1 MWIQRQY
8 QDLIAESVLT
18 RPAVL
23 VTGAR
28 QTGKTS
34 ILAHMYPNYSFVS
47 LDLPSMAELAE
58 NEPERFLREFP
69 PPVIIDEAQYAPKL
83 FRHLKRFIDESR
95 SKNGQFLLTGSQKFQ
110 LMNSVGDSLAG
121 RIDIIELETLSQQE
135 VLNSNRSLSLEKTM
149 FRGGYP
155 ELHNNL
161 ELRESRFFSG
171 YVASYLERDVKGV
184 LNVQNLRD
192 FERFIRALAL
202 RSGQLL
208 NKAEVAKDIG
218 ISPTTA
224 NSWISVLE
232 ASGQITLLEPWFGNK
247 TKQMVKSPKLYF
259 NDTGLLIFL
268 LGIRSEEAMLDSPY
282 LGAIWE
288 TFVFSEI
295 RKRDLHRD
303 GSWNWN
309 FYRDKTR
316 EIDFI
321 RDEGGVFTL
330 LECKWTE
337 SPSRKDIKH
346 LEYFRENIADGKV
359 ARSFVVSRP
368 SNRFPLSDSVEAV
381 SLCDLPS

>member
-1 MWIQRQY
+1 MWITREY
-8 QDLIAESVLT
+8 EKLILESVTT

-34 ILAHMYPNYSFVS
+34 ILSHMFPEYSFVS

-58 NEPERFLREFP
+58 NEPERFLKEYQ
-69 PPVIIDEAQYAPKL
+69 PPVIIDEAQYAPRL
-83 FRHLKRFIDESR
+83 FRHLKKFIDESR

-110 LMNSVGDSLAG
+110 LMKSVGDSLAG
-121 RIDIIELETLSQQE
+121 RIDIVELETLSLKEINGSQ
-135 VLNSNRSLSLEKTM
+135 NSFPIEEAM

-155 ELHNNL
+155 ELYNNTQ
-161 ELRESRFFSG
+161 LREARFFSG
-171 YVASYLERDVKGV
+171 YIASYLERDVKGI

-208 NKAEVAKDIG
+208 NKADIAKDIG

-224 NSWISVLE
+224 NAWISVLE
-232 ASGQITLLEPWFGNK
+232 ASGQLTLLEPWFGNK
-247 TKQMVKSPKLYF
+247 TKQMIKGPKVYF
-259 NDTGLLIFL
+259 NDTGLLCFL
-268 LGIRSEEAMLDSPY
+268 LGLRSKEAMLQSPY

-295 RKRDLHRD
+295 RKKDLHLD

-321 RDEGGVFTL
+321 RDEGGMFTL

-337 SPSRKDIKH
+337 NPSKKDAKH
-346 LEYFRENIADGKV
+346 LNYFREHLANGNVIN
-359 ARSFVVSRP
+359 SYIVSRP
-368 SNRFPLSDSVEAV
+368 SNRFPISEYVDAVNLSDF
-381 SLCDLPS
+381 

>member
-1 MWIQRQY
+1 MWITREY
-8 QDLIAESVLT
+8 QKTISESVST

-34 ILAHMYPNYSFVS
+34 ILAHLYPDYSFVS

-58 NEPERFLREFP
+58 NEPERFLSEFP

-83 FRHLKRFIDESR
+83 FRHLKRFIDSSR
-95 SKNGQFLLTGSQKFQ
+95 FKNGQFLLTGSQKFQ
-110 LMNSVGDSLAG
+110 LMSSVGDSLAG
-121 RIDIIELETLSQQE
+121 RIDIIELETLSIKE
-135 VLNSNRSLSLEKTM
+135 IKNTYSDIPLEDSV

-155 ELHNNL
+155 ELYSNKV
-161 ELRESRFFSG
+161 LRESRFFGG
-171 YVASYLERDVKGV
+171 YIASYLERDVKGI

-208 NKAEVAKDIG
+208 NKADIAKDIG

-224 NSWISVLE
+224 NTWISVLE
-232 ASGQITLLEPWFGNK
+232 ASGQITLLEPWLGNK
-247 TKQMVKSPKLYF
+247 SKQLVKSPKVYL
-259 NDTGLLIFL
+259 NDSGLLCFL
-268 LGIRSEEAMLDSPY
+268 LGLRSKEAMMNSPY

-295 RKRDLHRD
+295 RKTDLHLD

-309 FYRDKTR
+309 FYRDKAR
-316 EIDFI
+316 EVDFI
-321 RDEGGVFTL
+321 KDEGGVFTL

-337 SPSRKDIKH
+337 NPAKKDARH
-346 LEYFRENIADGKV
+346 LEYFKENIANGHVDK
-359 ARSFVVSRP
+359 AYVVSRP
-368 SNRFPLSDSVEAV
+368 NNRFPLTELVEAIK
-381 SLCDLPS
+381 LTDI

>member
-1 MWIQRQY
+1 MWIQRKY
-8 QDLIAESVLT
+8 QDLIAESVST

-34 ILAHMYPNYSFVS
+34 ILSHMFPDYSFVS

-69 PPVIIDEAQYAPKL
+69 PPVIIDEAQYAPRL

-95 SKNGQFLLTGSQKFQ
+95 SINGQFLLTGSQKFQ

-121 RIDIIELETLSQQE
+121 RIDIIEFETLSQQE
-135 VLNSNRSLSLEKTM
+135 ILSTQSSLSLESLL

-155 ELHNNL
+155 ELHNNV

-171 YVASYLERDVKGV
+171 YIASYLERDVKGV

-192 FERFIRALAL
+192 FESFIRALAL

-321 RDEGGVFTL
+321 KDEGGVFTL

-337 SPSRKDIKH
+337 SPSKKDIKH
-346 LEYFRENIADGKV
+346 LEYFRENIAKGRV
-359 ARSFVVSRP
+359 AKSFVVSRP
-368 SNRFPLSDSVEAV
+368 SNRFPLSEFVDAAN
-381 SLCDLPS
+381 LQDLW